1 MSLSRRLVVYVGA
14 LLLLAWTLVPLVWV
28 AITSITPANEFAR
41 RPLRLWPE
49 NFDWTN
55 YPRLLGH
62 EATSRTGE
70 LLNPSGHSELIV
82 AGLVNSA
89 WVAVAVTVVSLLVT
103 VPAAYAL
110 SRLELRWRSAG
121 LMAIIATRALPPI
134 ATTIPFFA
142 LFATLGLAG
151 TRSGLVL
158 AHLTVT
164 VPLLVWI
171 GTSFFAGLPVG
182 LERMARVDGCSRF
195 RAVTKVVVPASLPSI
210 TAMAVIA
217 FLTSWNEFTFALI
230 FNTGSDA
237 QTFPAALA
245 SMFFQVSVPT
255 EVAAATCLGLLPPL
269 LLAAVFQ
276 RYIRK
281 VNFVGI
287 Q

>member
-1 MSLSRRLVVYVGA
+1 MSAGRRLVVYGGA
-14 LLLLAWTLVPLVWV
+14 VLLAAWTLIPLVWV
-28 AITSITPANEFAR
+28 AITSITPGNEFNR
-41 RPLRLWPE
+41 HPLQFWPS
-49 NFDWTN
+49 NPDTSN

-62 EATSRTGE
+62 EATNAAGE
-70 LLNPSGHSELIV
+70 RLGPSGHSDLIV
-82 AGLVNSA
+82 NGLVNSA
-89 WVAVAVTVVSLLVT
+89 VVAVVVTVISLLVA
-103 VPAAYAL
+103 VPGAYAL
-110 SRLELRWRSAG
+110 ARLTVRWRQAG
-121 LMAIIATRALPPI
+121 LLTILATRALPPI

-142 LFATLGLAG
+142 LFSDLGLSG
-151 TRSGLVL
+151 TRTGLVI
-158 AHLTVT
+158 AHLTIT

-171 GTSFFAGLPVG
+171 GTSFFASLPVG
-182 LERMARVDGCSRF
+182 LERMARVDGCSRWQAIT
-195 RAVTKVVVPASLPSI
+195 RVVVPASVPSM

-237 QTFPAALA
+237 QTFPPALA

-269 LLAAVFQ
+269 VLAAVFQ

>member
-1 MSLSRRLVVYVGA
+1 MSIRRKVVVHVA
-14 LLLLAWTLVPLVWV
+14 AVVLAAWTLIPLVWV
-28 AITSITPANEFAR
+28 AIVSITPPNEFAS
-41 RPLRLWPE
+41 RPLRFWPKVP
-49 NFDWTN
+49 DLTN
-55 YPRLLGH
+55 YPRLLGR
-62 EATSRTGE
+62 EATSPSGKVLE
-70 LLNPSGHSELIV
+70 PSGHSSLIV
-82 AGLVNSA
+82 HGLINSA
-89 WVAVAVTVVSLLVT
+89 EVAVVVTAISLIVC

-110 SRLELRWRSAG
+110 ARLNLRWREAG
-121 LMAIIATRALPPI
+121 LLTIIATRALPPI

-142 LFATLGLAG
+142 LFSSLGLSG
-151 TRSGLVL
+151 TRTGLVIT
-158 AHLTVT
+158 HLTIT

-171 GTSFFAGLPVG
+171 GTSFFASLPAG

-195 RAVTKVVVPASLPSI
+195 RAVTKVVVPASGPSI

-230 FNTGSDA
+230 FNTGSTA
-237 QTFPAALA
+237 QTFPPALA

-276 RYIRK
+276 RYIRR

>member
-1 MSLSRRLVVYVGA
+1 MSARRQVVVHVGA
-14 LLLLAWTLVPLVWV
+14 LLLAAWTLIPLVWL
-28 AITSITPANEFAR
+28 AITSITPPREFAS
-41 RPLRLWPE
+41 RPLRFWPRDPE
-49 NFDWTN
+49 VTN
-55 YPRLLGH
+55 YPRLLGKDVTN
-62 EATSRTGE
+62 AAGDV
-70 LLNPSGHSELIV
+70 LPASGHSSLIV
-82 AGLVNSA
+82 DGLVNSA
-89 WVAVAVTVVSLLVT
+89 VVAVAVTLISLAVT
-103 VPAAYAL
+103 IPAAYAL
-110 SRLELRWRSAG
+110 ARLELRWREAG
-121 LMAIIATRALPPI
+121 LLTILATRALPPI

-142 LFATLGLAG
+142 LFSTLGLSG
-151 TRSGLVL
+151 TRTGLVI
-158 AHLTVT
+158 AHLTIT

-171 GTSFFAGLPVG
+171 GTSFFASLPVG

-195 RAVTKVVVPASLPSI
+195 RAITKVVVPASVPSI

-230 FNTGSDA
+230 FNTGSAA
-237 QTFPAALA
+237 QTFPPALA

>member
-1 MSLSRRLVVYVGA
+1 MSAGRRLVVYGGA
-14 LLLLAWTLVPLVWV
+14 LLLAAWTLVPLIWL
-28 AITSITPANEFAR
+28 AITSVTPGNEFAR
-41 RPLRLWPE
+41 RPLQFWPTTP
-49 NFDWTN
+49 DLTN
-55 YPRLLGH
+55 YPRLLGQ
-62 EATSRTGE
+62 EATNAAGE
-70 LLNPSGHSELIV
+70 TLGPSGHSSLIID
-82 AGLVNSA
+82 GLINSA
-89 WVAVAVTVVSLLVT
+89 VVAVAVTVVSMLVS

-110 SRLELRWRSAG
+110 ARMQLRWQQAG
-121 LMAIIATRALPPI
+121 LLTILATRALPPI

-142 LFATLGLAG
+142 LFSQLGLSG

-171 GTSFFAGLPVG
+171 GTSFFASLPAG
-182 LERMARVDGCSRF
+182 LERMARVDGCSRLQAII
-195 RAVTKVVVPASLPSI
+195 RVVIPASVPSM

-230 FNTGSDA
+230 FNTGSLA
-237 QTFPAALA
+237 QTFPPALA

-255 EVAAATCLGLLPPL
+255 EVAAAACLGLLPPL
-269 LLAAVFQ
+269 ALAAVFQ

>member
-1 MSLSRRLVVYVGA
+1 MSVGRRVVVYAGA
-14 LLLLAWTLVPLVWV
+14 LLLAAWTLIPLVWL
-28 AITSITPANEFAR
+28 AITSVTPGNEFAR
-41 RPLRLWPE
+41 QPLPFWPS
-49 NFDWTN
+49 NLDLTN

-62 EATSRTGE
+62 EATNSSGE
-70 LLNPSGHSELIV
+70 VLAPSGHSELIV
-82 AGLVNSA
+82 DGLINSA
-89 WVAVAVTVVSLLVT
+89 VVALAVTVISLAVSI
-103 VPAAYAL
+103 PAAYAL
-110 SRLELRWRSAG
+110 ARLEVRWRQAG
-121 LMAIIATRALPPI
+121 LLTILATRAIPPI
-134 ATTIPFFA
+134 ATTIPFYA
-142 LFATLGLAG
+142 LFSDLGLSG
-151 TRSGLVL
+151 TRTGLVI
-158 AHLTVT
+158 AHLTIA

-171 GTSFFAGLPVG
+171 GTSFFASLPVG

-195 RAVTKVVVPASLPSI
+195 QAISKVVVPASLPSI

-230 FNTGSDA
+230 FNTGSNA
-237 QTFPAALA
+237 QTFPPALA

-269 LLAAVFQ
+269 ALAAVFQ